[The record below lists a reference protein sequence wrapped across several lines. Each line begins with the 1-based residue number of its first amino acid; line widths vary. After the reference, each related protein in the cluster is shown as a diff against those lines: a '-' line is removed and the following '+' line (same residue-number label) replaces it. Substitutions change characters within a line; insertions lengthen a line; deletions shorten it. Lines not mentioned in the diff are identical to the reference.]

1 MNRRGRKGDSPE
13 YDEVAELSI
22 NELQRLRREEKIQ
35 DLLPDEDEDA
45 LGRAFDGRLVR
56 RLLIYT
62 WPYRLKLL
70 AAIVLM
76 IISSLLSVSGPWII
90 GKAIDDGIRTG
101 DLTQLRFWTIA
112 YLLASCGE
120 WLTNRGRI
128 SIMAFVGTKVVADV
142 RAELFRHLHRLSL
155 NFYNNYS
162 VGRLMSRLISDVGVL
177 QDFITWSIVG
187 LFRSLFIL
195 FGIILAMV
203 TLNWRLALITFSV
216 LPFMLILTNY
226 WRVRVRWAYRAT
238 RQRLSLING
247 YLNESISGIR
257 VTQSYT
263 REITNFE
270 HFADLNGSYFEA
282 NVVATRLSALFFPGV
297 DFLGSV
303 ATAIV
308 VGIGGIMVL
317 NGTLTAGTLVAF
329 ALYVTRFF
337 DPIRELAQRYNTFQA
352 TMAASER
359 IYGLLDTEPD
369 LKDLPESG
377 ILPEIEGH
385 VHFDGVS
392 FGYKGGEPVLVD
404 IELSAAPGQ
413 RIALVGETGAGKSTI
428 IRLLVRFF
436 DVSGGAI
443 KIDGIDVREV
453 TRASLRS
460 QMGIVLQDSF
470 LFGGTIADNIR
481 YGHLD
486 ATEEEV
492 ITAAKYVGAHEFIS
506 VLPRK
511 YQTEVG
517 EGGVNLSV
525 GQRQIIAFARALL
538 ANPRILILDEATSSV
553 DTTTE
558 KQIQLAID
566 RLMENRTSFIIAHRL
581 STIVNADKIVVL
593 DKGRIV
599 ESGTHEAL
607 LARRG
612 RYFNLYTMQWAQSET
627 PFSAN

>member
-13 YDEVAELSI
+13 YDEVAELSVD
-22 NELQRLRREEKIQ
+22 ELQRLRREEKIQ

-62 WPYRLKLL
+62 RPYRSKLL

-101 DLTQLRFWTIA
+101 DLTQLRFWSILF
-112 YLLASCGE
+112 LLAAVGE

-203 TLNWRLALITFSV
+203 SLNWRLALVTFSV

-263 REITNFE
+263 RESLNFQ
-270 HFADLNGSYFEA
+270 HFDDLNGSYFEA

-337 DPIRELAQRYNTFQA
+337 DPIRELAQRYNTF
-352 TMAASER
+352 
-359 IYGLLDTEPD
+359 
-369 LKDLPESG
+369 
-377 ILPEIEGH
+377 
-385 VHFDGVS
+385 
-392 FGYKGGEPVLVD
+392 
-404 IELSAAPGQ
+404 
-413 RIALVGETGAGKSTI
+413 
-428 IRLLVRFF
+428 
-436 DVSGGAI
+436 
-443 KIDGIDVREV
+443 
-453 TRASLRS
+453 
-460 QMGIVLQDSF
+460 
-470 LFGGTIADNIR
+470 
-481 YGHLD
+481 
-486 ATEEEV
+486 
-492 ITAAKYVGAHEFIS
+492 
-506 VLPRK
+506 
-511 YQTEVG
+511 
-517 EGGVNLSV
+517 
-525 GQRQIIAFARALL
+525 
-538 ANPRILILDEATSSV
+538 
-553 DTTTE
+553 
-558 KQIQLAID
+558 
-566 RLMENRTSFIIAHRL
+566 
-581 STIVNADKIVVL
+581 
-593 DKGRIV
+593 
-599 ESGTHEAL
+599 
-607 LARRG
+607 
-612 RYFNLYTMQWAQSET
+612 
-627 PFSAN
+627 